1 MSVDSTVDCRK
12 CGNAWTARFEA
23 TGLPTR
29 IVCPKCRH
37 EDAVSITDSEVLYLS
52 PSGGGRLPQRKAENL
67 SKSLSGAKPWWKF
80 WV

>member
-1 MSVDSTVDCRK
+1 MSVDSTVACRK
-12 CGNAWTARFEA
+12 CGNEWNARFEA

-29 IVCPKCRH
+29 IGCPKCKQ

-52 PSGGGRLPQRKAENL
+52 PLGGGRLPQRKAENL
-67 SKSLSGAKPWWKF
+67 SKSLGGVKPWWKF